1 MATAEARAKDYS
13 GPDDGSGNGASGAP
27 GDHAFVPA
35 CSTSAPTFDKPRNL
49 PGWREKNFSPE
60 DDPFTYMRHSTKGK
74 ALNHDV
80 EDIYRRWDEIIP
92 EDKVDTFRQMVAEL
106 VEARPENE
114 RDLTKVLTKSRRKHK
129 MIPKK
134 SQLLHM
140 YRTMRSAGEIE
151 EVPHMERLLM
161 KKSGKS
167 SSGVLVITVVT
178 SPYPKVGDKVQ
189 TFSCKWD
196 CHYCPN
202 EPGQPRSY
210 LHDEPS
216 VLRANQNSFDA
227 CLQFTDRAAVLAQ
240 NGHPVDKIEIIVLGG
255 TWASYPHQYQ
265 EEFCRDLFY
274 AANTFYE
281 REKRGRL
288 SIAEEQR
295 INESAQCKIIGLTL
309 ETRPDTVNPEELL
322 RLRKYGCTRVQIGVQ
337 HTNDA
342 ILKKIN
348 RRHYR
353 EDAARAIRLLKDT
366 CYKIDIHLMPNLPGS
381 SPDLDKHMFLDVL
394 NSEDL
399 QVDQWK
405 IYPCEVVPWTKIKKW
420 FDEGTFVPYGLDD
433 LVQVLMYGKSRVHPW
448 IRLNRVVR
456 DIPSQYILGGVDVP
470 NLREDVASIMRKQGN
485 PCKCIRCREVH
496 DNKKAVREAELVVR
510 HYRGSGGDEYFISF
524 ENKDRSK
531 ICGFVRLRLSP
542 NAGAGVFPELEGTA
556 LVRELHVYGVLIAT
570 ENKVKKS
577 AQHVG
582 FGKRMM
588 REAEKIAWRAGYRR
602 IAVIA
607 GAGTRNYYRKQ
618 LGYEMEGEGAFMVK
632 QLACP
637 LTWRELA
644 VDRTTLKYAALGIG
658 ALGVSLAIAKYWAG
672 VGSSGNKVAS
682 R

>member
-227 CLQFTDRAAVLAQ
+227 CLQFTDRAAVLSQ
-240 NGHPVDKIEIIVLGG
+240 NGHPVDKIEIIVLAGPGPRIRTSTRRSSAG
-255 TWASYPHQYQ
+255 TFFTLPTP
-265 EEFCRDLFY
+265 FM
-274 AANTFYE
+274 
-281 REKRGRL
+281 RGRRGGG
-288 SIAEEQR
+288 SP
-295 INESAQCKIIGLTL
+295 S
-309 ETRPDTVNPEELL
+309 
-322 RLRKYGCTRVQIGVQ
+322 
-337 HTNDA
+337 
-342 ILKKIN
+342 
-348 RRHYR
+348 RR
-353 EDAARAIRLLKDT
+353 
-366 CYKIDIHLMPNLPGS
+366 S
-381 SPDLDKHMFLDVL
+381 
-394 NSEDL
+394 
-399 QVDQWK
+399 
-405 IYPCEVVPWTKIKKW
+405 
-420 FDEGTFVPYGLDD
+420 
-433 LVQVLMYGKSRVHPW
+433 
-448 IRLNRVVR
+448 
-456 DIPSQYILGGVDVP
+456 
-470 NLREDVASIMRKQGN
+470 
-485 PCKCIRCREVH
+485 
-496 DNKKAVREAELVVR
+496 
-510 HYRGSGGDEYFISF
+510 RGSMSR
-524 ENKDRSK
+524 RSA
-531 ICGFVRLRLSP
+531 R
-542 NAGAGVFPELEGTA
+542 
-556 LVRELHVYGVLIAT
+556 
-570 ENKVKKS
+570 
-577 AQHVG
+577 
-582 FGKRMM
+582 
-588 REAEKIAWRAGYRR
+588 
-602 IAVIA
+602 
-607 GAGTRNYYRKQ
+607 
-618 LGYEMEGEGAFMVK
+618 
-632 QLACP
+632 
-637 LTWRELA
+637 
-644 VDRTTLKYAALGIG
+644 
-658 ALGVSLAIAKYWAG
+658 
-672 VGSSGNKVAS
+672 SSG
-682 R
+682 